1 MNIRGVTAACS
12 LVFVIGTVL
21 QNVVVIDPAMMRRA
35 MELAGAPVDDAGG
48 FMAGLRLVGWVF
60 VVGNALGLLAP
71 FGWRWLFW
79 LVLAVNAG
87 QATGVVLAPFGLG
100 PIPPEVFEATV
111 DVHGWVGLLPSLVV
125 DGGAVVLVVLMLVFR
140 RRWTRD
146 TKNHECLTDSG
157 RRP

>member
-1 MNIRGVTAACS
+1 MNIRGVAAACS

-21 QNVVVIDPAMMRRA
+21 QNVVVIDVAMMRRA
-35 MELAGAPVDDAGG
+35 MELAGAPIGDAEG

-60 VVGNALGLLAP
+60 VVGNAVGLFALS
-71 FGWRWLFW
+71 GRRWLFW
-79 LVLAVNAG
+79 VVLGVNAG
-87 QATGVVLAPFGLG
+87 QAAGVALAPFGAG

-111 DVHGWVGLLPSLVV
+111 DVHGWVGLLPTVVV
-125 DGGAVVLVVLMLVFR
+125 DGGAAVLVVVLLVFR
-140 RRWTRD
+140 RRWVRD